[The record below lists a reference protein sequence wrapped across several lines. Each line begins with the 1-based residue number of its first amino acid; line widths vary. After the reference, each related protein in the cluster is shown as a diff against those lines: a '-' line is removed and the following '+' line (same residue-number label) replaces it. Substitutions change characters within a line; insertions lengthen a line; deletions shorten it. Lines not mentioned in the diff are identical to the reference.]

1 MNNEKNSQPV
11 DLDSLIGD
19 NHLQM
24 MKAALPDMSV
34 TEQRFISLFVKFNE
48 LRRTVKL
55 FEDEEVAAM
64 GICSTGEDT
73 EKPASPIDM
82 LGAIKPFGTP
92 TEQDLIDLI
101 MNFFQG
107 FKLAGAVSDAVPGSM
122 VPDPEPTENTA
133 RQAQSQTPP
142 PHRSGGPFGRMSFDQ
157 IKNFIPQEQQSR
169 LETMQ
174 LMMSAMQQMN

>member
-24 MKAALPDMSV
+24 MKAALPYMSV

-48 LRRTVKL
+48 LRRTVQL

-64 GICSTGEDT
+64 GICSTGEST

-107 FKLAGAVSDAVPGSM
+107 FKLASAVSDAVPGSM
-122 VPDPEPTENTA
+122 VPDPEPTEIRPGRRRHRLRTA
-133 RQAQSQTPP
+133 PAG
-142 PHRSGGPFGRMSFDQ
+142 RSGACPSIRSKILFLRNSSPGWRPCS
-157 IKNFIPQEQQSR
+157 
-169 LETMQ
+169 L
-174 LMMSAMQQMN
+174 

>member
-1 MNNEKNSQPV
+1 
-11 DLDSLIGD
+11 
-19 NHLQM
+19 
-24 MKAALPDMSV
+24 
-34 TEQRFISLFVKFNE
+34 
-48 LRRTVKL
+48 
-55 FEDEEVAAM
+55 M
-64 GICSTGEDT
+64 GICSTGEST

-107 FKLAGAVSDAVPGSM
+107 FKLASAVSDAVPGSM
-122 VPDPEPTENTA
+122 VPDPDPTENTA
-133 RQAQSQTPP
+133 RQAQTPP

-174 LMMSAMQQMN
+174 LMMSAMQQMS

>member
-24 MKAALPDMSV
+24 MKAALPYMSV

-48 LRRTVKL
+48 LRRTVQL

-64 GICSTGEDT
+64 GICSTGEST

-92 TEQDLIDLI
+92 TEQDLICL
-101 MNFFQG
+101 
-107 FKLAGAVSDAVPGSM
+107 LYTSDAA
-122 VPDPEPTENTA
+122 DE
-133 RQAQSQTPP
+133 
-142 PHRSGGPFGRMSFDQ
+142 
-157 IKNFIPQEQQSR
+157 
-169 LETMQ
+169 
-174 LMMSAMQQMN
+174 